1 MKDMRRPA
9 GRPVEFY
16 FSHQRRKP
24 MFGKMNVIP
33 VIDLRNAGD
42 DVGKC
47 SDGAVARL
55 LDVTEHPTIAKWVQF
70 PKALFVFL
78 VVPGDPESGA
88 FYIYDR
94 RSRTWFWVDFDDE
107 KFGGYTVSDF
117 DRLVRE
123 CRFLDIVERSHL
135 LAGKNRWIV
144 EPGLRPQ
151 PSDGVEETGMKKP
164 A

>member
-1 MKDMRRPA
+1 
-9 GRPVEFY
+9 
-16 FSHQRRKP
+16 

-33 VIDLRNAGD
+33 VVDLSNAPDKIGR
-42 DVGKC
+42 C
-47 SDGAVARL
+47 SDGAVTRL

-78 VVPGDPESGA
+78 IVPGDPESGA
-88 FYIYDR
+88 FYVYDR
-94 RSRTWFWVDFDDE
+94 RARIWFWVDFDDE

-123 CRFLDIVERSHL
+123 CRFLDIVESPHL
-135 LAGKNRWIV
+135 LAGKSRWIV
-144 EPGLRPQ
+144 EPGFRPQ
-151 PSDGVEETGMKKP
+151 RSNRAAEALMKKP

>member
-1 MKDMRRPA
+1 
-9 GRPVEFY
+9 
-16 FSHQRRKP
+16 

-33 VIDLRNAGD
+33 VLDLRNSAD
-42 DVGKC
+42 EFANF

-55 LDVTEHPTIAKWVQF
+55 LDVADHPKIEKWVQF

-88 FYIYDR
+88 FYVYDR
-94 RSRTWFWVDFDDE
+94 HSRVWYWVDFDDE
-107 KFGGYTVSDF
+107 KFGGYSVSDF

-123 CRFLDIVERSHL
+123 CRFLDVVEQPQL
-135 LAGKNRWIV
+135 LTGKGPWIV
-144 EPGLRPQ
+144 TPGSRPQ
-151 PSDGVEETGMKKP
+151 RGADAGAATFAES